1 MMLRWKREF
10 QCQWDS
16 PIGLW
21 KEKER
26 LRKKMLGE
34 SEDYRQEAV
43 VLRTLAVYWMGV
55 IASLISITFVLDWVF

>member
-43 VLRTLAVYWMGV
+43 VLRTLLVYW
-55 IASLISITFVLDWVF
+55 IATLAILVPVAYFAGKAF